1 MKIQYVDI
9 ISSEE
14 AFSKLASGNLSLKV
28 AYRLR
33 KIIDLLSKEN
43 SFFWEQRDK
52 IMKKYKPKN
61 ERSEEETEKLT
72 SELDE
77 LLNLEI
83 EVDIE
88 RLTISSSEDVRLS
101 LHDMNQL
108 KKFVEFVE

>member
-9 ISSEE
+9 ISSAE

-33 KIIDLLSKEN
+33 KIIDSLSKEN
-43 SFFWEQRDK
+43 GFFWEQRKK
-52 IMKKYKPKN
+52 IMGKYKPEH
-61 ERSEEETEKLT
+61 ERSDEESEKLKN
-72 SELDE
+72 ELDE

-88 RLTISSSEDVRLS
+88 RLTISSSEDVKLS
-101 LHDMNQL
+101 YHDMNGL